1 MEAIFLQRNH
11 VDPEK
16 QEPYEPIPIHYL
28 SEDENWDDAEELTGI
43 GYIFDQDMSNIPE
56 VERGIRTSKR
66 GKLTYANYQESRLR
80 HWHKTIDKYIAKGSF
95 KPQ

>member
-56 VERGIRTSKR
+56 VERGIRTNKR

-80 HWHKTIDKYIAKGSF
+80 HWHKTIDKYIAKGPF